1 MEKKKHSLNF
11 PARKWLPLSSKR
23 NTVNA
28 LQQMEVTGWDWL
40 KAYGPNQNQDIDD
53 DIHSVEN
60 TEDMDMAEKSIEKER
75 SRNAQKGPVKTLD
88 DVLNM
93 QLDTSINDTHKKQRQ
108 YSKMDIPINNSTI
121 SIENQKPDSKGR
133 T

>member
-1 MEKKKHSLNF
+1 
-11 PARKWLPLSSKR
+11 
-23 NTVNA
+23 
-28 LQQMEVTGWDWL
+28 MEVTGWDWL

>member
-23 NTVNA
+23 NTVHA

-40 KAYGPNQNQDIDD
+40 KAYGPNQNQDIDN

-60 TEDMDMAEKSIEKER
+60 TEDMDMGEISIEKDRKER
-75 SRNAQKGPVKTLD
+75 SRNAQEGPVKTLD

-93 QLDTSINDTHKKQRQ
+93 QLDTSIDDTRKEQ
-108 YSKMDIPINNSTI
+108 
-121 SIENQKPDSKGR
+121 
-133 T
+133 